1 MRPLVR
7 LLLWILIAALPLQA
21 SAVAF
26 MSCGAAKA
34 PAQATQHH
42 HTAMAA
48 TAHKAHCE
56 QSNAGHL
63 DATHGKC
70 SHCASCCIGA
80 SAPPAVLAMVA
91 PATFSTYAAA
101 GVEPAIA
108 GHIPATLE
116 RPPRLS

>member
-1 MRPLVR
+1 MRPLIR

-21 SAVAF
+21 GAVAF
-26 MSCGAAKA
+26 MSYAQATA
-34 PAQATQHH
+34 PAQATGHH
-42 HTAMAA
+42 DAA
-48 TAHKAHCE
+48 SAAAEPEEDCD
-56 QSNAGHL
+56 QPGAAHL

-80 SAPPAVLAMVA
+80 SAPPAVPVVLL
-91 PATFSTYAAA
+91 PATFSTHVPCA
-101 GVEPAIA
+101 VEPAIT

>member
-1 MRPLVR
+1 MRPLIR

-26 MSCGAAKA
+26 MSCGAAT
-34 PAQATQHH
+34 AQATTHH
-42 HTAMAA
+42 HAAMAA

-56 QSNAGHL
+56 QTNAGHL

-91 PATFSTYAAA
+91 PATFSTYAIA
-101 GVEPAIA
+101 GVEPALA